1 MSHGPWEG
9 GREEGLCCTLTC
21 LSVAVTR
28 RDHRCESR
36 AQLPRPP
43 SDTRRL
49 SPTHFFSPFQHVL
62 PPGPQFPPHP
72 PGGRSR
78 GMLCGDAHSTA
89 TITQLV
95 TTAPRHSHTLAH
107 TSDTE
112 RPSLAPLPT
121 RHLHSDVSAP

>member
-62 PPGPQFPPHP
+62 PPGPQFPPTP
-72 PGGRSR
+72 PGAVPEACSVE
-78 GMLCGDAHSTA
+78 MPTPQQPSHS
-89 TITQLV
+89 
-95 TTAPRHSHTLAH
+95 
-107 TSDTE
+107 
-112 RPSLAPLPT
+112 
-121 RHLHSDVSAP
+121 